1 MPVQFVGPALQGA
14 SLIGRAIPVLQNL
27 AGSAA
32 IGGLTSVVGTELLK
46 PKPTGKER
54 LQQAWGRIPENLF
67 SDKEGNF
74 GYRKGGGQPN
84 YKDAQGNI
92 YDAVSGR
99 LLYPSK
105 ARPDYSAGEMDRQ
118 QQQEN
123 NRQDNQQAYESLL
136 QENRAQRA
144 ENQERSRIAQLT
156 EQDPLFKK
164 YQVAELTKAYNS
176 ASPEDKERIGL
187 QIWATTNP
195 TLAKQV
201 RPGQVGYQTSAAMSG
216 SQVFGKDI
224 PGVTQATYQQ
234 ASEQVGAPDGV
245 QFPGSA
251 QAGSMNA
258 FGMGA
263 NAQQLGISI
272 PGQTPPSMIG
282 ENVFKQG
289 FDVPSSENLTQ
300 TQLALLKRAFEGRL
314 K

>member
-1 MPVQFVGPALQGA
+1 MDL
-14 SLIGRAIPVLQNL
+14 SILRKL
-27 AGSAA
+27 
-32 IGGLTSVVGTELLK
+32 GGLGQRIAPFTNQAQGLGGLLYGADK
-46 PKPTGKER
+46 VQDILGNAGFIPTRDGIKRMSRGVANQGKNYTVNGIEYDFKTGKAINPPPSIFQPPVNTPPAFAAAETAFRNAEER
-54 LQQAWGRIPENLF
+54 
-67 SDKEGNF
+67 
-74 GYRKGGGQPN
+74 
-84 YKDAQGNI
+84 
-92 YDAVSGR
+92 
-99 LLYPSK
+99 
-105 ARPDYSAGEMDRQ
+105 
-118 QQQEN
+118 
-123 NRQDNQQAYESLL
+123 AY
-136 QENRAQRA
+136 Q
-144 ENQERSRIAQLT
+144 QERSSVAQQT
-156 EQDPLFKK
+156 AQDPLVKK
-164 YQVAELTKAYNS
+164 YQVAELTKAYNA

-234 ASEQVGAPDGV
+234 ASEQVGAPGGV

-251 QAGSMNA
+251 QAGNMNA

-263 NAQQLGISI
+263 NAQQLGVSV
-272 PGQTPPSMIG
+272 PGQAPPSMIG

-300 TQLALLKRAFEGRL
+300 TQLALLKRAFEGRI

>member
-1 MPVQFVGPALQGA
+1 MDLSILSKFSGLGSQATGLSGLLYGADKVQQILGNAG
-14 SLIGRAIPVLQNL
+14 LIPTRDDRKRMSAGLAKEGQNYTVNGIQYDFKTGRAINPPASVFNPPVNTLSTFGAAETAFQNL
-27 AGSAA
+27 A
-32 IGGLTSVVGTELLK
+32 E
-46 PKPTGKER
+46 
-54 LQQAWGRIPENLF
+54 
-67 SDKEGNF
+67 
-74 GYRKGGGQPN
+74 
-84 YKDAQGNI
+84 
-92 YDAVSGR
+92 
-99 LLYPSK
+99 
-105 ARPDYSAGEMDRQ
+105 
-118 QQQEN
+118 
-123 NRQDNQQAYESLL
+123 
-136 QENRAQRA
+136 RA
-144 ENQERSRIAQLT
+144 ETQERSRIAQLT
-156 EQDPLFKK
+156 AQDPLVKK
-164 YQVAELTKAYNS
+164 YQVAELTKAYNA

-234 ASEQVGAPDGV
+234 ASEQVGAPGGV
-245 QFPGSA
+245 QFPSSA
-251 QAGSMNA
+251 QALNMNA
-258 FGMGA
+258 FGLGA
-263 NAQQLGISI
+263 NAQQLGVSA

>member
-1 MPVQFVGPALQGA
+1 MPGYISAPALLGRLTGVVGGA
-14 SLIGRAIPVLQNL
+14 ASIVPMVQSILNPKDNIVTALQNFGTAVENQFAPPGQKRAYVGSNPVAV
-27 AGSAA
+27 AGNRRLNLDDAKRPRMP
-32 IGGLTSVVGTELLK
+32 GLTSNYAREELAAGQAAEQFR
-46 PKPTGKER
+46 PGAGFPG
-54 LQQAWGRIPENLF
+54 QQASTFASVDTPIE
-67 SDKEGNF
+67 
-74 GYRKGGGQPN
+74 
-84 YKDAQGNI
+84 
-92 YDAVSGR
+92 
-99 LLYPSK
+99 
-105 ARPDYSAGEMDRQ
+105 
-118 QQQEN
+118 
-123 NRQDNQQAYESLL
+123 
-136 QENRAQRA
+136 RA
-144 ENQERSRIAQLT
+144 EMQERSRIAQLT
-156 EQDPLFKK
+156 EQDPLVKK
-164 YQVAELTKAYNS
+164 YQVAELTKAYNA

-234 ASEQVGAPDGV
+234 ASEQVGAPGGV

-263 NAQQLGISI
+263 NAQQLGVSV
-272 PGQTPPSMIG
+272 PGQAPPSMIG

-300 TQLALLKRAFEGRL
+300 TQLALLKRAFERGI

>member
-1 MPVQFVGPALQGA
+1 MDL
-14 SLIGRAIPVLQNL
+14 SILSKL
-27 AGSAA
+27 
-32 IGGLTSVVGTELLK
+32 GGLGQRLAPFTNQAQGLGALLYGADK
-46 PKPTGKER
+46 VQDILGNAGFIPTRDDIKRMSRGVAGQGKNYTVNGIEYDFKTGKAINPPLSIFQPAVNTPSTFAAAETAFRNAEER
-54 LQQAWGRIPENLF
+54 
-67 SDKEGNF
+67 
-74 GYRKGGGQPN
+74 
-84 YKDAQGNI
+84 
-92 YDAVSGR
+92 
-99 LLYPSK
+99 
-105 ARPDYSAGEMDRQ
+105 
-118 QQQEN
+118 
-123 NRQDNQQAYESLL
+123 AY
-136 QENRAQRA
+136 Q
-144 ENQERSRIAQLT
+144 QERSSVAQQT
-156 EQDPLFKK
+156 AQDPLVKK
-164 YQVAELTKAYNS
+164 YQVAELTKAYNA

-234 ASEQVGAPDGV
+234 ASEQVGAPGGV

-263 NAQQLGISI
+263 NAQQLGVSV
-272 PGQTPPSMIG
+272 PGQAPPSMIG

-300 TQLALLKRAFEGRL
+300 TQLALLKRAFERGI

>member
-1 MPVQFVGPALQGA
+1 MVQSILNPKDNIVTALQNSGTA
-14 SLIGRAIPVLQNL
+14 VENQFAPPGQKRPYVGSNPVAVAGNRRLNL
-27 AGSAA
+27 DAA
-32 IGGLTSVVGTELLK
+32 KTLNSIQ
-46 PKPTGKER
+46 TGKYGPTDWNPSANP
-54 LQQAWGRIPENLF
+54 LPEKVNNTL
-67 SDKEGNF
+67 
-74 GYRKGGGQPN
+74 
-84 YKDAQGNI
+84 A
-92 YDAVSGR
+92 AVDT
-99 LLYPSK
+99 PI
-105 ARPDYSAGEMDRQ
+105 E
-118 QQQEN
+118 
-123 NRQDNQQAYESLL
+123 
-136 QENRAQRA
+136 RA
-144 ENQERSRIAQLT
+144 EMQERSRIAQLT
-156 EQDPLFKK
+156 EQDPLVKK
-164 YQVAELTKAYNS
+164 YQVAELTKAYNA

-234 ASEQVGAPDGV
+234 ASEQVGAPGGV

>member
-1 MPVQFVGPALQGA
+1 MDL
-14 SLIGRAIPVLQNL
+14 SILRKL
-27 AGSAA
+27 
-32 IGGLTSVVGTELLK
+32 GGLGQRIAPFTNQAQGLGGLLYGADK
-46 PKPTGKER
+46 VQDILGNAGFILTRDDIKRMSRGVASQGKNYTVNGIEYDFKTGKAINPPPSIFQPSVNTPPAFAAAETAFRNAEER
-54 LQQAWGRIPENLF
+54 
-67 SDKEGNF
+67 
-74 GYRKGGGQPN
+74 
-84 YKDAQGNI
+84 
-92 YDAVSGR
+92 
-99 LLYPSK
+99 
-105 ARPDYSAGEMDRQ
+105 
-118 QQQEN
+118 
-123 NRQDNQQAYESLL
+123 AY
-136 QENRAQRA
+136 Q
-144 ENQERSRIAQLT
+144 QERSSVAQQT
-156 EQDPLFKK
+156 AQDPLVKK
-164 YQVAELTKAYNS
+164 YQVAELTKAYNA

-234 ASEQVGAPDGV
+234 ASEQVGAPGGV

-251 QAGSMNA
+251 QAGNINA

-263 NAQQLGISI
+263 NAQQLGVSV
-272 PGQTPPSMIG
+272 PGQAPPSMIG

-300 TQLALLKRAFEGRL
+300 TQLALLKRAFEGRI

>member
-1 MPVQFVGPALQGA
+1 MSRGVASQGKNYTVNG
-14 SLIGRAIPVLQNL
+14 I
-27 AGSAA
+27 
-32 IGGLTSVVGTELLK
+32 EYDFK
-46 PKPTGKER
+46 TGK
-54 LQQAWGRIPENLF
+54 AINP
-67 SDKEGNF
+67 
-74 GYRKGGGQPN
+74 P
-84 YKDAQGNI
+84 
-92 YDAVSGR
+92 
-99 LLYPSK
+99 PSIF
-105 ARPDYSAGEMDRQ
+105 
-118 QQQEN
+118 
-123 NRQDNQQAYESLL
+123 
-136 QENRAQRA
+136 QRA
-144 ENQERSRIAQLT
+144 VNTPPAFAAEETAFLKAEKRAYLQERSSVAQQT
-156 EQDPLFKK
+156 AQDPLIKK
-164 YQVAELTKAYNS
+164 YQVAELTKAYNA

-234 ASEQVGAPDGV
+234 ASEQVGAPGGV

-263 NAQQLGISI
+263 NAQQLGVSV
-272 PGQTPPSMIG
+272 PGQAPPSMIG

-300 TQLALLKRAFEGRL
+300 TQLALLKRAFERGI

>member
-1 MPVQFVGPALQGA
+1 MDL
-14 SLIGRAIPVLQNL
+14 SILSKL
-27 AGSAA
+27 
-32 IGGLTSVVGTELLK
+32 GGLGQRLAPLTNQAQGLGALLYGADK
-46 PKPTGKER
+46 VQDILGNAGFIPTRDDIKRMSRGVAGQGKNYTVNGIEYDFKTGK
-54 LQQAWGRIPENLF
+54 AINPPPSVF
-67 SDKEGNF
+67 
-74 GYRKGGGQPN
+74 QP
-84 YKDAQGNI
+84 
-92 YDAVSGR
+92 AVNT
-99 LLYPSK
+99 PSTF
-105 ARPDYSAGEMDRQ
+105 AAAETAFRNAE
-118 QQQEN
+118 E
-123 NRQDNQQAYESLL
+123 
-136 QENRAQRA
+136 RA
-144 ENQERSRIAQLT
+144 EIQERSRIAQLT
-156 EQDPLFKK
+156 EQDPLVKK
-164 YQVAELTKAYNS
+164 YQVAELSKAYNA

-234 ASEQVGAPDGV
+234 SSEQVGAPGGV

-263 NAQQLGISI
+263 NAQQLGVSV
-272 PGQTPPSMIG
+272 PGQAPPSMIG

-289 FDVPSSENLTQ
+289 FNVPSSENLTQ

>member
-1 MPVQFVGPALQGA
+1 MDL
-14 SLIGRAIPVLQNL
+14 SILRKL
-27 AGSAA
+27 
-32 IGGLTSVVGTELLK
+32 GGLGQRIAPFTNQAQGLGGLLYGADK
-46 PKPTGKER
+46 VQDILGNAGFIPTRDDIKRMSRGVASQGKNYTVNGIEYDFKTGKAINPPPSIFQPPVNTPPAFAAAETAFRNTEER
-54 LQQAWGRIPENLF
+54 
-67 SDKEGNF
+67 
-74 GYRKGGGQPN
+74 
-84 YKDAQGNI
+84 
-92 YDAVSGR
+92 
-99 LLYPSK
+99 
-105 ARPDYSAGEMDRQ
+105 
-118 QQQEN
+118 
-123 NRQDNQQAYESLL
+123 AY
-136 QENRAQRA
+136 Q
-144 ENQERSRIAQLT
+144 QERSSVAQQT
-156 EQDPLFKK
+156 AQDPLVKK
-164 YQVAELTKAYNS
+164 YQVAELTKAYNA

-234 ASEQVGAPDGV
+234 ASEQVGAPGGV

-251 QAGSMNA
+251 QAVNMNA

-263 NAQQLGISI
+263 NAQQLGVSV
-272 PGQTPPSMIG
+272 PGQAPPSMIG

>member
-1 MPVQFVGPALQGA
+1 MDLSILSKLSGLGNQA
-14 SLIGRAIPVLQNL
+14 
-27 AGSAA
+27 AGL
-32 IGGLTSVVGTELLK
+32 GGLLYGADKVQELLGGAGLI
-46 PKPTGKER
+46 PTSEDRKRMSRGVASQGKNYTVNGIEYDFKT
-54 LQQAWGRIPENLF
+54 GRPINPPPSVF
-67 SDKEGNF
+67 QPAVTRPPAF
-74 GYRKGGGQPN
+74 GAAETAFRN
-84 YKDAQGNI
+84 
-92 YDAVSGR
+92 
-99 LLYPSK
+99 
-105 ARPDYSAGEMDRQ
+105 AGE
-118 QQQEN
+118 
-123 NRQDNQQAYESLL
+123 
-136 QENRAQRA
+136 RA
-144 ENQERSRIAQLT
+144 EAQERSRIAQMT

-164 YQVAELTKAYNS
+164 YQVAELTKAYNA

-201 RPGQVGYQTSAAMSG
+201 RPGQVGYQTSAAISG

-224 PGVTQATYQQ
+224 PGVTQTMYQQ
-234 ASEQVGAPDGV
+234 ASEQVGAPGGV

-251 QAGSMNA
+251 QAASMNA

-263 NAQQLGISI
+263 NAQQLGVSA
-272 PGQTPPSMIG
+272 PGQIPPSMIG

>member
-1 MPVQFVGPALQGA
+1 MDL
-14 SLIGRAIPVLQNL
+14 SILRKL
-27 AGSAA
+27 
-32 IGGLTSVVGTELLK
+32 GGLGQRIAPFTNQAQGLGGLLYGADK
-46 PKPTGKER
+46 VQDILGNAGFIPTRDDIKRMSRGVASQGKNYTVNGIEYDFKTGKAINPPPSIFQPPVNTPPNFAAAETAFRNAEER
-54 LQQAWGRIPENLF
+54 
-67 SDKEGNF
+67 
-74 GYRKGGGQPN
+74 
-84 YKDAQGNI
+84 
-92 YDAVSGR
+92 
-99 LLYPSK
+99 
-105 ARPDYSAGEMDRQ
+105 
-118 QQQEN
+118 
-123 NRQDNQQAYESLL
+123 AY
-136 QENRAQRA
+136 Q
-144 ENQERSRIAQLT
+144 QERSSVAQQT
-156 EQDPLFKK
+156 AQDPLVKK
-164 YQVAELTKAYNS
+164 YQVAELTKAYNA

-201 RPGQVGYQTSAAMSG
+201 RPRQVGYQTSAAMSG

-234 ASEQVGAPDGV
+234 ASEQVGAPGGV

-263 NAQQLGISI
+263 NAQQLGVSV
-272 PGQTPPSMIG
+272 PGQAPPSMIG

>member
-1 MPVQFVGPALQGA
+1 MPGYISAPALLGRLAGA
-14 SLIGRAIPVLQNL
+14 VGAAADIVPRVQSILNPKDNIVTALQNFGTAVENQFAPPGQKRPYVGSNPVAV
-27 AGSAA
+27 AGNRRFNLDTAKRPRMP
-32 IGGLTSVVGTELLK
+32 GLTSDYAREELAAGQAAEQFR
-46 PKPTGKER
+46 PGAGFPG
-54 LQQAWGRIPENLF
+54 QQASTFASIDTPIE
-67 SDKEGNF
+67 
-74 GYRKGGGQPN
+74 
-84 YKDAQGNI
+84 
-92 YDAVSGR
+92 
-99 LLYPSK
+99 
-105 ARPDYSAGEMDRQ
+105 
-118 QQQEN
+118 
-123 NRQDNQQAYESLL
+123 
-136 QENRAQRA
+136 RA
-144 ENQERSRIAQLT
+144 EMQERSRIAQLT
-156 EQDPLFKK
+156 EQDPLVKK
-164 YQVAELTKAYNS
+164 YQVAELTKAYNA

-224 PGVTQATYQQ
+224 PGVTQTIYQQ
-234 ASEQVGAPDGV
+234 ASEQVGAPGGV

-251 QAGSMNA
+251 QAGNMNA

-263 NAQQLGISI
+263 NAQQLGVSA

-282 ENVFKQG
+282 ENVFKKG

>member
-1 MPVQFVGPALQGA
+1 MDL
-14 SLIGRAIPVLQNL
+14 SILRKL
-27 AGSAA
+27 
-32 IGGLTSVVGTELLK
+32 GGLGQRIAPFTNQAQGLGGLLYGADK
-46 PKPTGKER
+46 VQDILGNAGFIPTRDDIKRMSRGVASQGKNYTVNGIEYDFKTGKAINPPPSIFQPPVNTPPAFAAAETAFRNAEER
-54 LQQAWGRIPENLF
+54 
-67 SDKEGNF
+67 
-74 GYRKGGGQPN
+74 
-84 YKDAQGNI
+84 
-92 YDAVSGR
+92 
-99 LLYPSK
+99 
-105 ARPDYSAGEMDRQ
+105 
-118 QQQEN
+118 
-123 NRQDNQQAYESLL
+123 AY
-136 QENRAQRA
+136 Q
-144 ENQERSRIAQLT
+144 QERSSVAQQT
-156 EQDPLFKK
+156 AQDPLVKK
-164 YQVAELTKAYNS
+164 YQVAELTKAYNA

-234 ASEQVGAPDGV
+234 ASEQVGAPGGV

>member
-1 MPVQFVGPALQGA
+1 MDL
-14 SLIGRAIPVLQNL
+14 SILRKL
-27 AGSAA
+27 
-32 IGGLTSVVGTELLK
+32 GGLGQRIAPFTNQAQGLGGLLYGADK
-46 PKPTGKER
+46 VQDILGNAGFIPTRDDIKRMSRGVASQGKNYTVNGIEYDFKTGKAINPPPSIFQPAVNTPPAFAAAETAFRNAEER
-54 LQQAWGRIPENLF
+54 
-67 SDKEGNF
+67 
-74 GYRKGGGQPN
+74 
-84 YKDAQGNI
+84 
-92 YDAVSGR
+92 
-99 LLYPSK
+99 
-105 ARPDYSAGEMDRQ
+105 
-118 QQQEN
+118 
-123 NRQDNQQAYESLL
+123 AY
-136 QENRAQRA
+136 Q
-144 ENQERSRIAQLT
+144 QERSSVAQQT
-156 EQDPLFKK
+156 AQDPLVKK
-164 YQVAELTKAYNS
+164 YQVAELTKAYNA

-234 ASEQVGAPDGV
+234 ASEQVGAPGGV
-245 QFPGSA
+245 QYPGSA
-251 QAGSMNA
+251 QSGSMNA